1 LIAPLI
7 GGLGLLYIGAILVR
21 NLDALSGS
29 DSPIVK
35 SFPWIVFAVA
45 LIGVL
50 IGLVLRKK
58 RPDIYARFGQ

>member
-1 LIAPLI
+1 V
-7 GGLGLLYIGAILVR
+7 ILVR

-35 SFPWIVFAVA
+35 SFPWIVLAVA
-45 LIGVL
+45 LVGVL
-50 IGLVLRKK
+50 IGFVLRRK